1 MQEFLNLRD
10 LRHCQDIIQL
20 INAVVSPNPY
30 HTGISD
36 VCKPV
41 LRGFLLEHHEAGTLD
56 AALGRGS
63 YRSRWAFQIA
73 HGLQQMHRKR
83 IAHMDLKPTNIVISS
98 KDDANIIDVS
108 GLAVTRE
115 WLAPEFQEHLDPS
128 ALPWD
133 SRVRNIYGHLAS
145 SSQRWYNLNMIQRRL
160 PSSQE

>member
-1 MQEFLNLRD
+1 M
-10 LRHCQDIIQL
+10 
-20 INAVVSPNPY
+20 
-30 HTGISD
+30 GIPD
-36 VCKPV
+36 RPW
-41 LRGFLLEHHEAGTLD
+41 T
-56 AALGRGS
+56 AA
-63 YRSRWAFQIA
+63 
-73 HGLQQMHRKR
+73 
-83 IAHMDLKPTNIVISS
+83 DLKPTNIVISS